1 MIPLQLVTR
10 WNVYGVAPNR
20 GYIQVNKNEGIH
32 EMPATFAKATLMMAG
47 SIASAS
53 AAARWTAGSDKNY

>member
-32 EMPATFAKATLMMAG
+32 EDYTNKSISAEYAG
-47 SIASAS
+47 V
-53 AAARWTAGSDKNY
+53 

>member
-32 EMPATFAKATLMMAG
+32 EGHDGVLEAG
-47 SIASAS
+47 MTIA
-53 AAARWTAGSDKNY
+53 

>member
-32 EMPATFAKATLMMAG
+32 EVGYREGAIYIEVVEGDIEGLDLIMRA
-47 SIASAS
+47 
-53 AAARWTAGSDKNY
+53 

>member
-32 EMPATFAKATLMMAG
+32 EMPKGYFFVELEISDPAALRCTN
-47 SIASAS
+47 IAPPALTS
-53 AAARWTAGSDKNY
+53 W